1 MIVEKRTYTLHIGKV
16 AEYMK
21 HYKAEGLAI
30 QTRILPKMVG
40 WFYSDIGELNQ
51 IVHMWAYEDLN
62 ERARKRKE
70 LGEDAGWQAYVAKI
84 RPLVQRQ
91 ESQIL
96 MPAEWSPIR

>member
-1 MIVEKRTYTLHIGKV
+1 MIVEKRTYTLYPGKV

-21 HYKAEGLAI
+21 HYKAEGLAV
-30 QTRILPKMVG
+30 QTRILPRMVG

-51 IVHMWAYEDLN
+51 IVHMWAYDDLN

-70 LGEDAGWQAYVAKI
+70 LGEDPGWQAYVAKI
-84 RPLVQRQ
+84 RPLLLRQ